1 MSRKKVFLI
10 LIVVLAAT
18 VWVSFRIISERKEQS
33 LQEGMDMAEQ
43 DLPPI
48 EQIEPDIEGEDVI
61 SEVGIE
67 YFGHSC
73 FMLDLFEIQFLLDP
87 YSPQVGY
94 GELQLDANVITV
106 SHEHMDHNYVA
117 AAPGAQVI
125 RGLTADGLGWEDVM
139 VSLGR
144 VRVTGLPTYHD
155 DASGRLRGRNMAF
168 IFEFGEIKIAHLGD
182 LGHLLNESQAEK
194 LRDVDILM
202 VPIGGHYTIDAKQ
215 ARELVLELSPAVV
228 LPMHYRTEA
237 TRNWPIDPL
246 KTFIEGEKNVKEL
259 GPGMVRINLEDLPE
273 EGEIWVLKPTAV
285 SE

>member
-1 MSRKKVFLI
+1 MSRKTVLLA

-18 VWVSFRIISERKEQS
+18 LWVSFRIISERREQS

-43 DLPPI
+43 ESPPV
-48 EQIEPDIEGEDVI
+48 EQIEPDIEEEDVI
-61 SEVGIE
+61 SEVGIT
-67 YFGHSC
+67 YYGHSC
-73 FMLDLFEIQFLLDP
+73 FMLDLFDIRFLLDP
-87 YSPQVGY
+87 FSPQVGY
-94 GELQLDANVITV
+94 GELQVDANVITV
-106 SHEHMDHNYVA
+106 SHEHMDHNFVA

-168 IFEFGEIKIAHLGD
+168 IFEFGEVKIAHLGD
-182 LGHLLNESQAEK
+182 LGHPLNETQAEK
-194 LRDVDILM
+194 LRDLDILM

-215 ARELVLELSPAVV
+215 AKELVLELSPAVV
-228 LPMHYRTEA
+228 IPMHYRTEA

-246 KTFIEGEKNVKEL
+246 KTFTEGEKNVKEL
-259 GPGMVRINLEDLPE
+259 GPGMVEINLEDLPE
-273 EGEIWVLKPTAV
+273 ETEIWLLKPTPL